1 MKIEHFYPKDPI
13 LQQCIEYYYFLKTDA
28 ADFISKYYVFPNTVQ
43 ALNIHKHATCQIEP
57 FSTKVSGQP
66 ADGHLMIAQ
75 GKHELP
81 LYVELSGILD
91 KITIVFKPLGLNHF
105 IEGPLSE
112 LTPYASQIITCR
124 HNDLRYQ
131 QFLSSFFG
139 TENNDE
145 RIAVLEIF
153 LLELYK
159 PIPFEKQLMQ
169 AIEYLMDFETERP
182 VQEIIRKLD
191 LNTRSFNRLFLK
203 NVGVSPVGFRKIARF
218 RNSLR
223 DKLFH
228 EKFKTLTA
236 ISYRSNFYDQAYFI
250 KIYRKLTGHNPS
262 RFFEAIDKLADD
274 RLIMKFIQE

>member
-1 MKIEHFYPKDPI
+1 MHKVKIEHFYPKDPI
-13 LQQCIEYYYFLKTDA
+13 LRQCIEYYYFLKTDA
-28 ADFISKYYVFPNTVQ
+28 ADFISKYYVFPNTLQ
-43 ALNIHKHATCQIEP
+43 AFNIHKHATCQIEP

-66 ADGHLMIAQ
+66 GDAHLIIAQ

-105 IEGPLSE
+105 IESPLSE
-112 LTPYASQIITCR
+112 LTPHASQIITCW
-124 HNDLRYQ
+124 HNE
-131 QFLSSFFG
+131 QFLHSFFG
-139 TENNDE
+139 AENNDE
-145 RIAVLEIF
+145 RIAILEIF
-153 LLELYK
+153 LLDLYK
-159 PIPFEKQLMQ
+159 PIPFQEQLMQ
-169 AIEYLMDFETERP
+169 AVEYLMDFETERP
-182 VQEIIRKLD
+182 VQEIITKSG

-228 EKFKTLTA
+228 EKFKTLTD